1 MSPAPIPCCIGPT
14 TDPEP
19 SSLRCLAVIG
29 SVLGRAGEQGQKRR
43 AEAAANGKVTWETPS
58 EIKQY
63 LKVSAQRRIWAER
76 AAREEAEKARPAKP
90 AMRVLDDNMPDD
102 DILADLRAEMAEV
115 GESEVKSNLRN
126 ASRGQRD

>member
-1 MSPAPIPCCIGPT
+1 MNLQSLT
-14 TDPEP
+14 RTY

-43 AEAAANGKVTWETPS
+43 AEAAANGQVTWDTPS

-63 LKVSAQRRIWAER
+63 LKITAQRRLWTER
-76 AAREEAEKARPAKP
+76 AAREEAEKAKPAAKKP
-90 AMRVLDDNMPDD
+90 AMRVLADDMPDD
-102 DILADLRAEMAEV
+102 EILAELRADMAEMS
-115 GESEVKSNLRN
+115 ESEVKSNLRN